1 MFALTSVDVTSEIIF
16 VPLVLSE
23 PVTSSLPLGLVV
35 PIPTELAEE
44 STNKV
49 PLSQFK
55 SPVPPVSTV
64 SVPTLVMLGCAAVAS
79 VPVIDVL
86 AVKVVNVPA
95 AELCHQ

>member
-1 MFALTSVDVTSEIIF
+1 MIRPVAAA
-16 VPLVLSE
+16 PVLSVSFIIRVGDE
-23 PVTSSLPLGLVV
+23 ASTLSPSAVTVPTTSRAVAGLLV

-64 SVPTLVMLGCAAVAS
+64 SVPTLQ
-79 VPVIDVL
+79 VL
-86 AVKVVNVPA
+86 VR
-95 AELCHQ
+95 